1 MYRQILILPRV
12 NEVVIIIILPH
23 TDMYHLLLD
32 WANNLT
38 KLRLEHVAVTT
49 AVLQKFQYGI

>member
-12 NEVVIIIILPH
+12 NEVVIIILPH